1 MSDEADNDKKVLAIT
16 DVGLDNTFISKITD
30 TLDKILVLIK
40 LVTYDDDDHSLYGR
54 FGRSFNRNI
63 YGGFYTKELLRE
75 LTIMNSYFI
84 IYESKVNHIVK
95 RYEHEINNN
104 ETVRNTWNKI
114 YSNNLYKPLIAKELP
129 KDGTKDPEESKLVP
143 EKAGNMFDKN
153 MQYEYL
159 SKGEVILTTGSIL
172 YVASETI
179 AFGFAATGIGIPVA
193 AILFAVA
200 EGAKLIRNKKELL
213 YVVHECSKITQMCFK
228 IHCANCCQLS
238 YFEKAIKVEKNQEES
253 EQQNTRKNQE
263 DIEQPNTEKNQKDI
277 EQPNTEKTQEEI
289 ERLIDEHI
297 KHVNNSQGILGRIH
311 QMAASFGVKS
321 IFKKEAKEAKEGGKR
336 TKKKNKKHRTKRSK
350 YMRQKSKRR
359 HTAKRRASKK

>member
-1 MSDEADNDKKVLAIT
+1 MADQANDDKKALIT
-16 DVGLDNTFISKITD
+16 DTVGLDNTFISKITE

-40 LVTYDDDDHSLYGR
+40 LVTYDDNDHSIYGR

-104 ETVRNTWNKI
+104 ETVRNTWNEI
-114 YSNNLYKPLIAKELP
+114 YSHDLYKPLIAKELP
-129 KDGTKDPEESKLVP
+129 KELPKEPPKDGTKYPEESKLLP

-159 SKGEVILTTGSIL
+159 SKGEVILTTGSIFA
-172 YVASETI
+172 VAGLTAQGLAI
-179 AFGFAATGIGIPVA
+179 GFASTGIGIPVA

-238 YFEKAIKVEKNQEES
+238 YFEKAIKGEKNEQEI
-253 EQQNTRKNQE
+253 EQRNTEQNQKEIEQNQE
-263 DIEQPNTEKNQKDI
+263 KIKH
-277 EQPNTEKTQEEI
+277 
-289 ERLIDEHI
+289 LINEHI
-297 KHVNNSQGILGRIH
+297 KHVTNSQGILGRIH
-311 QMAASFGVKS
+311 QSFGIKS
-321 IFKKEAKEAKEGGKR
+321 FLKKDQNEAKKGGKR

>member
-1 MSDEADNDKKVLAIT
+1 MVDEANDDKKALIT
-16 DVGLDNTFISKITD
+16 DTVGLDNTFISKITE

-40 LVTYDDDDHSLYGR
+40 LVTYDDKDHSIYGR

-104 ETVRNTWNKI
+104 ETVRKTWNDI
-114 YSNNLYKPLIAKELP
+114 YIDKLYSPLIAKETP
-129 KDGTKDPEESKLVP
+129 KDGSKYPEESKLLP

-159 SKGEVILTTGSIL
+159 SKGEVILTTGSIFA
-172 YVASETI
+172 VAGMTAQGLAI
-179 AFGFAATGIGIPVA
+179 GFASTGIGIPVA

-238 YFEKAIKVEKNQEES
+238 YFEKAIKGEKNQ
-253 EQQNTRKNQE
+253 QE
-263 DIEQPNTEKNQKDI
+263 IEQPNTEQNQKEI

-297 KHVNNSQGILGRIH
+297 KHVTNSQGILGRIH
-311 QMAASFGVKS
+311 QMAASFGIKS
-321 IFKKEAKEAKEGGKR
+321 FLKKDQKEAKEAKGGKR

>member
-1 MSDEADNDKKVLAIT
+1 MADGANDDKKELIT
-16 DVGLDNTFISKITD
+16 DTVGLDKTFIDKITE

-40 LVTYDDDDHSLYGR
+40 LVTYDDNDHSIYRR

-104 ETVRNTWNKI
+104 ETVRETWNKI
-114 YSNNLYKPLIAKELP
+114 YSDTLYSPLIAKEPPKEPP

-159 SKGEVILTTGSIL
+159 SKGEVILTTGSIFA
-172 YVASETI
+172 VAGMTAQGLAI
-179 AFGFAATGIGIPVA
+179 GFASTGIGIPVA

-238 YFEKAIKVEKNQEES
+238 YFEKAIKGEKNQ
-253 EQQNTRKNQE
+253 QE
-263 DIEQPNTEKNQKDI
+263 I

-297 KHVNNSQGILGRIH
+297 KHVTNSQGILGRIH
-311 QMAASFGVKS
+311 QMAASFGIKS
-321 IFKKEAKEAKEGGKR
+321 IFKKEAKEGGKR

>member
-1 MSDEADNDKKVLAIT
+1 MADGADDNKKELIT
-16 DVGLDNTFISKITD
+16 DTVGLDKTFIDKITE

-40 LVTYDDDDHSLYGR
+40 LVTYDDTDTSMYGR

-104 ETVRNTWNKI
+104 ETVRNTWNEI
-114 YSNNLYKPLIAKELP
+114 YSHDLYKPLIAKEPP
-129 KDGTKDPEESKLVP
+129 KDGSKDP

-238 YFEKAIKVEKNQEES
+238 YFEKVINQKEYEK
-253 EQQNTRKNQE
+253 
-263 DIEQPNTEKNQKDI
+263 IEQPNTEQNQK
-277 EQPNTEKTQEEI
+277 EVK
-289 ERLIDEHI
+289 RLIDEHI
-297 KHVNNSQGILGRIH
+297 KHVTNSQGILGRIH
-311 QMAASFGVKS
+311 QMAASFGIQS
-321 IFKKEAKEAKEGGKR
+321 IFKKEAKEGGKR